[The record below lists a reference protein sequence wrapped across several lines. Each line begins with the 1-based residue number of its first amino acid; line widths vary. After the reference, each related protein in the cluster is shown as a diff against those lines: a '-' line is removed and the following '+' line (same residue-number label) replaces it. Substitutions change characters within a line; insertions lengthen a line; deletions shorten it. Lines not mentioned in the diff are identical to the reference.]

1 MSDDWGVAGF
11 DLDAYLARLGIS
23 ADMALPPTG
32 ETLTRLHRAHLAAI
46 PFENLDIMLGRGVRA
61 DLTSIEGKLVKARRG
76 GYCFEHGQ
84 VFGAALERVGFTV
97 DRLLARVWRP
107 EVVSART
114 HLTLRVRSGKE
125 ETAWLADVGFGS
137 GPPGPV
143 PLGATGPHEIDGW
156 TFAVTDCGP
165 RAFQLR
171 ELQGDQWV
179 ALYTVEEATVYPV
192 DIEMSNHFTATFPGS
207 WFTHQPIIAR
217 RDPDAIRSLLGR
229 AYTVTRRRHV
239 KERRELND
247 REWADAL
254 GSVFGLA
261 LSEADRERLVATA
274 DGI

>member
-11 DLDAYLARLGIS
+11 DLDAYLGRLGIPS
-23 ADMALPPTG
+23 NTALPPTG
-32 ETLTRLHRAHLAAI
+32 QTLTTLYRAHLAAI
-46 PFENLDIMLGRGVRA
+46 PFENLDIMLGRGVRV
-61 DLTSIEGKLVKARRG
+61 DLASIEGKLVKARRG

-97 DRLLARVWRP
+97 ERLLARVWRP
-107 EVVSART
+107 EAVSART
-114 HLTLRVRSGKE
+114 HLTLRVRSDNEK
-125 ETAWLADVGFGS
+125 TAWLADVGFGS

-143 PLGATGPHEIDGW
+143 PLGGSGPQEIDGW
-156 TFAVTDCGP
+156 TYQVADCGP

-179 ALYTVEEATVYPV
+179 TLYTVEEATVYPV
-192 DIEMSNHFTATFPGS
+192 DIEMSNHFTSTFPGS
-207 WFTHQPIIAR
+207 WFTYQPVLVR

-229 AYTVTRRRHV
+229 VYTVTRRGHQ

-247 REWADAL
+247 GEWADAL
-254 GSVFGLA
+254 GSIFGLA
-261 LSEADRERLVATA
+261 LPEADRERLVATA

>member
-11 DLDAYLARLGIS
+11 DFDAYLARLGIRAES
-23 ADMALPPTG
+23 ALSPTG
-32 ETLTRLHRAHLAAI
+32 ETLTTLQRAHLAAI
-46 PFENLDIMLGRGVRA
+46 PFENLDIMLGRGVRV
-61 DLTSIEGKLVKARRG
+61 DLASIEGKLVSARRG

-107 EVVSART
+107 DVVNART
-114 HLTLRVRSGKE
+114 HLTLRVRSDNEK
-125 ETAWLADVGFGS
+125 TAWLADVGFGS

-143 PLGATGPHEIDGW
+143 PLGGTGPLEIDGW
-156 TFAVTDCGP
+156 TYEVADCGP

-179 ALYTVEEATVYPV
+179 TLYTVEEATVHPV
-192 DIEMSNHFTATFPGS
+192 DIEMSNHFTSTFPGS
-207 WFTHQPIIAR
+207 WFTHQPVIAR

-229 AYTVTRRRHV
+229 VYTVTRRGHV
-239 KERRELND
+239 KERRELDD

-261 LSEADRERLVATA
+261 LPEADRERLLATA